1 VARIS
6 CLTSRETPARKIEL
20 FEGLAF
26 NPDNI
31 SNSARAPRMAKTELQ
46 FAEEKTNKSSAKQR

>member
-20 FEGLAF
+20 

-31 SNSARAPRMAKTELQ
+31 SNSARAQRMAKTELQ